1 VSGFSRTAA
10 RLPPDLDA
18 VKKRKRIKPEP
29 PRHDDFWPLWIFA
42 SAVVAYVPVLD
53 GRMLWDDFGHV
64 TLPELRSFRG
74 LWRIWTELGATQQY
88 YPLLHSAFWLEHQL
102 WGDATLGYHLANVAL
117 HSTAAVLVVLI
128 LRQLAIPGA
137 LLAGF
142 IFALHPV
149 AVESVAWI
157 SEQKNTL
164 SAVFYLAAAYV
175 YLRSVATRAGGSTE
189 QDPPSVRGPGSSLR
203 RPEPGSPKRVS
214 ATAALALPTRHY
226 WLAFALFICALLS
239 KSVTAT
245 LPAALLVVLWW
256 KRGRLEWHRDVLPLV
271 PWFAAAVL
279 AGGFTIWFERHVIG
293 AQGDA
298 FGLSS
303 VERVLLAG
311 RVILFYL
318 GKLFW
323 PVNLVF
329 IYPRWS
335 IDGSVWWQYLYPA
348 VAAAIALVLASLRCR
363 GALAGYLFFCGTL
376 VPVLGFV
383 NVYPFLFSYVADHF
397 QYLAALGIIT
407 PVATALATAAT
418 RLGPSYPRLSTAAVA
433 ALVIALAVTTWNR
446 SAAYQNVE
454 TLFRD
459 TVEKNPQAWM
469 AWQNLGTELA
479 AQNRF
484 AEAIDAYEGALRAR
498 PDYGQARNNLVLAH
512 MRLAE
517 AVADTSDRW
526 PEAIAHYE
534 AVLRVDPNHFR
545 ANYNLGTL
553 LMEIPHRH
561 AEAIALLQKAVTIDP
576 KSVEAH
582 VNLGIALADD
592 PSRINDAIHHLTVA
606 LAERPDLKVGELL
619 EQLKA
624 GRKADR

>member
-1 VSGFSRTAA
+1 
-10 RLPPDLDA
+10 
-18 VKKRKRIKPEP
+18 
-29 PRHDDFWPLWIFA
+29 
-42 SAVVAYVPVLD
+42 
-53 GRMLWDDFGHV
+53 
-64 TLPELRSFRG
+64 
-74 LWRIWTELGATQQY
+74 
-88 YPLLHSAFWLEHQL
+88 
-102 WGDATLGYHLANVAL
+102 
-117 HSTAAVLVVLI
+117 
-128 LRQLAIPGA
+128 
-137 LLAGF
+137 
-142 IFALHPV
+142 
-149 AVESVAWI
+149 
-157 SEQKNTL
+157 
-164 SAVFYLAAAYV
+164 
-175 YLRSVATRAGGSTE
+175 
-189 QDPPSVRGPGSSLR
+189 
-203 RPEPGSPKRVS
+203 
-214 ATAALALPTRHY
+214 
-226 WLAFALFICALLS
+226 
-239 KSVTAT
+239 
-245 LPAALLVVLWW
+245 
-256 KRGRLEWHRDVLPLV
+256 
-271 PWFAAAVL
+271 
-279 AGGFTIWFERHVIG
+279 
-293 AQGDA
+293 
-298 FGLSS
+298 
-303 VERVLLAG
+303 
-311 RVILFYL
+311 
-318 GKLFW
+318 
-323 PVNLVF
+323 
-329 IYPRWS
+329 
-335 IDGSVWWQYLYPA
+335 
-348 VAAAIALVLASLRCR
+348 
-363 GALAGYLFFCGTL
+363 
-376 VPVLGFV
+376 V